1 MMTVFI
7 VIAIIL
13 VVVGV
18 ILMVTDPKYKG
29 VKYLTPDMHALP
41 RGTFVLFFGLIL
53 MIVILGVYEDK
64 FIEKAKEETEIDFPK
79 SLEIPERDSV
89 YYVFGNGEIIYY
101 KIPKVES
108 IPNSDV

>member
-13 VVVGV
+13 VVVGIV
-18 ILMVTDPKYKG
+18 LMITDPKYKG
-29 VKYLTPDMHALP
+29 VQYLTPNMKLP
-41 RGTFVLFFGLIL
+41 RGTFVLFFGLLL
-53 MIVILGVYEDK
+53 MIIILGVYEDK
-64 FIEKAKEETEIDFPK
+64 FTEKTKEQTEIDFPK

-89 YYVFGNGEIIYY
+89 YYVFGNDEIIYY

-108 IPNSDV
+108 IPSSDV